1 MFCSNCGTNNADGVK
16 FCSNCGNPM
25 PTPKPVE
32 ETVVA
37 SEPTPVAP
45 AEPVAPAP
53 VYAPVEPVAP
63 APAPAPAPEKPK
75 KKNNNIIIIA
85 IVAVIAVA
93 AIVVGILFGTG
104 VIGGDNK
111 KKEEETTAKKTE
123 TTTETVKEE
132 ENKPNFKYA
141 EVQDLRKYF
150 IAVDD
155 AGNPVFNEYGEVTV
169 YETDDAGKFVYDA
182 NGNPTTYLT
191 SLDFELNGTIYT
203 SGMAVKIPTGWKLI
217 DGSFVEDGICNEATE
232 SAIVFEESYGTAAT
246 LEEVAMEYVDAV
258 DESTVS
264 FEYDAD
270 ATQINGKDAMVI
282 MAEAVVEDDICVSY
296 QFVIIEVDGEF
307 YCFFFTTPDAESF
320 DFVSFVETNVTFY

>member
-45 AEPVAPAP
+45 
-53 VYAPVEPVAP
+53 VEPA

-123 TTTETVKEE
+123 STTETKKE

-191 SLDFELNGTIYT
+191 SLDFALNGTIYT

-217 DGSFVEDGICNEATE
+217 DGSFVEDGIYNEATE
-232 SAIVFEESYGTAAT
+232 SAIVFEECYGTAAT

-264 FEYDAD
+264 FEYDSE
-270 ATQINGKDAMVI
+270 ATQINGKEAMVI
-282 MAEAVVEDDICVSY
+282 MAEAVLEDDICVSY